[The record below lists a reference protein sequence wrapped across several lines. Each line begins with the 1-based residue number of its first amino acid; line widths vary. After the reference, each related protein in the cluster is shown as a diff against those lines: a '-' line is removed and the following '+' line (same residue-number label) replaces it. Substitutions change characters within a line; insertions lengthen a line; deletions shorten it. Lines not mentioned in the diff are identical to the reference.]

1 MNMIIGG
8 VKRCASDGATIQV
21 KEPATGTLID
31 TVPAAT
37 VADVDEAL
45 DRAREGFAQW
55 SAVPLHERARI
66 LSAFARAAE
75 GFRKEIGALSCR
87 EMGKTIIEA
96 EGEVGSIIS
105 LFGGYAERAMHLYGV
120 SMPTGGD
127 RGMEDDLFVTI
138 REPLGVVVC
147 IVPFNY
153 PVDLFA
159 HKVAPALIMG
169 NSVIVKPASSNPLC
183 CIRLVELLHEQGVP
197 VDALQVLT
205 GSGAKLGAAL
215 SASPKIDAI
224 SFTGST
230 PVGIEIAKAAAANM
244 TRVFLECGGNDP
256 LLVFEDAD
264 LEETADELVRA
275 RVTNAGQTC
284 CATKRVIVQDTVRD
298 RLADLLVQRL
308 EKVRVGDPA
317 CRDTVLSCL
326 ISEGAAIEAESQIA
340 ATVAAGA
347 TCAYGGKRR
356 GAYLDATV
364 LTGVTPAMGMARDL
378 EVFGPVFPFID
389 FHTEEEAVEIANASQ
404 FGLQG
409 GVMTGDYKRAMRVAS
424 RLQCGGVIINGS
436 GMYRSAEMAFG
447 GYKKSGIGREGI
459 SHTLEEMSQVKTIV
473 FKGVFKGAHNG

>member
-1 MNMIIGG
+1 MKMIIGG
-8 VKRCASDGATIQV
+8 MKKDASDGATIKV
-21 KEPATGTLID
+21 NDPSTGRLID

-37 VADVDEAL
+37 AADVDEAL
-45 DRAREGFAQW
+45 DKAREGFKLW
-55 SAVPLHERARI
+55 SATPLHERARI

-75 GFRKEIGALSCR
+75 GFRKELGAWSCR
-87 EMGKTIIEA
+87 EMGKTIVEA
-96 EGEVGSIIS
+96 EGEVDSIVS
-105 LFGGYAERAMHLYGV
+105 LFGGYAERAMHLYGI
-120 SMPTGGD
+120 SMPPGGD
-127 RGMEDDLFVTI
+127 KGMEDDLFVTI

-169 NSVIVKPASSNPLC
+169 NAVIVKPASSNPLS

-205 GSGAKLGAAL
+205 GSGAKLGAIL

-256 LLVFEDAD
+256 LIVFEDAD

-284 CATKRVIVQDTVRD
+284 CATKRVIVQESVRD
-298 RLADLLVQRL
+298 RLAGLLIERL
-308 EKVRVGDPA
+308 KKVKVGDPSD
-317 CRDTVLSCL
+317 RDTLLSCL
-326 ISEGAAIEAESQIA
+326 ISEAAAKEAESQIQA
-340 ATVAAGA
+340 AVAAGA
-347 TCAYGGKRR
+347 RCAYGGKRR
-356 GAYLDATV
+356 GAYLDATI
-364 LTGVTPAMGMARDL
+364 LTGVKPEMGMARDL

-389 FHTEEEAVEIANASQ
+389 FSTEDEAVQIANSSQ

-409 GVMTGDYKRAMRVAS
+409 GVMTKDYKRALRVAA
-424 RLQCGGVIINGS
+424 RLQCGGVIVNGS
-436 GMYRSAEMAFG
+436 GMYRSAEMPFG

-459 SHTLEEMSQVKTIV
+459 CYTLEEMSQVKTIV
-473 FKGVFKGAHNG
+473 FKGVFKGVTHG

>member
-1 MNMIIGG
+1 MKMIIGG
-8 VKRCASDGATIQV
+8 IKKDASDGAVI
-21 KEPATGTLID
+21 KIFNPATGEFID

-37 VADVDEAL
+37 ASDVELAL
-45 DRAREGFAQW
+45 DCARKGFKAW
-55 SAVPLHERARI
+55 SATPLNERARI
-66 LSAFARAAE
+66 LGDFARAAK
-75 GFRKEIGALSCR
+75 GFRKELGTLSCR
-87 EMGKTIIEA
+87 EMGKTITEA
-96 EGEVGSIIS
+96 EGEVGSIVS
-105 LFGGYAERAMHLYGV
+105 LFGGYAEKALHLYGIT
-120 SMPTGGD
+120 MPLTGD
-127 RGMEDDLFVTI
+127 KGMEDDLFVTI

-159 HKVAPALIMG
+159 HKVAPALVMG
-169 NSVIVKPASSNPLC
+169 NSVIVKPPSSNPLAI
-183 CIRLVELLHEQGVP
+183 IRLVELLHEHGVP

-205 GSGAKLGAAL
+205 GSGAKLGAIL
-215 SASPKIDAI
+215 SASPKVDAI

-284 CATKRVIVQDTVRD
+284 CATKRVIVQATVRD
-298 RLADLLVQRL
+298 KLAGMLADRL
-308 EKVRVGDPA
+308 KKVKAGDPA
-317 CRDTVLSCL
+317 ARDTVLSCA
-326 ISEGAAIEAESQIA
+326 ISEEAAKEAEAQIA
-340 ATVAAGA
+340 ATVTEGA
-347 TCAYGGKRR
+347 KVSYGGKRR
-356 GAYLDATV
+356 GAFLDATILV
-364 LTGVTPAMGMARDL
+364 GVTPEMGIAKNL

-389 FHTEEEAVEIANASQ
+389 FKTEDEAVEIANASQ

-409 GVMTGDYKRAMRVAS
+409 GVMTADYKRAIRVAA
-424 RLQCGGVIINGS
+424 RLQCGGVVINGS
-436 GMYRSAEMAFG
+436 GMYRSATMPFG

-473 FKGVFKGAHNG
+473 FKNVFKGAIR

>member
-1 MNMIIGG
+1 MKMIIGG
-8 VKRCASDGATIQV
+8 EKRSASDGATIEV
-21 KEPATGTLID
+21 WDPATGKLID

-37 VADVDEAL
+37 AADVDEAL
-45 DRAREGFAQW
+45 DRARSGFKAW
-55 SAVPLHERARI
+55 SATPLHERARI
-66 LSAFARAAE
+66 MAGFARAAE
-75 GFRKEIGALSCR
+75 GFRKELGALSCR
-87 EMGKTIIEA
+87 EMGKTITEA

-105 LFGGYAERAMHLYGV
+105 LFGGYAEKAMHLYGI

-127 RGMEDDLFVTI
+127 KGMEDDLFVTI

-159 HKVAPALIMG
+159 HKVAPALVMG
-169 NSVIVKPASSNPLC
+169 NAVIVKPASSNPLS

-205 GSGAKLGAAL
+205 GSGAKLGSIL
-215 SASPKIDAI
+215 SASPKVDAI

-256 LLVFEDAD
+256 LIVFGDAD

-284 CATKRVIVQDTVRD
+284 CATKRVIVQDTASK
-298 RLADLLVQRL
+298 RLAELLIARL
-308 EKVRVGDPA
+308 RQVKVGDPSK
-317 CRDTVLSCL
+317 CDTVLSCL
-326 ISEGAAIEAESQIA
+326 ISEGAAKEAEAQIA
-340 ATVAAGA
+340 ATVASGA
-347 TCAYGGKRR
+347 TCAFGGKRR

-364 LTGVTPAMGMARDL
+364 LTGVTPEMGMARDL

-409 GVMTGDYKRAMRVAS
+409 GVMTSDYKKALRVAA

-436 GMYRSAEMAFG
+436 GMYRSAEMPFG

-473 FKGVFKGAHNG
+473 FKAVFKGAKNA